1 VPIEK
6 SSSVRVPASAVVLRG
21 HLEILFVVT
30 SQRAQLHSVKAGKR
44 IGDEVEILAG
54 LEADKSVVVGG
65 ATLLADG
72 QPVEPK

>member
-1 VPIEK
+1 MPVGQ

-21 HLEILFVVT
+21 QLEILFVVT
-30 SQRAQLHSVKAGKR
+30 DQRAQLRLVKVGKR

-54 LEADKSVVVGG
+54 LEADESVVVGG

-72 QPVEPK
+72 QPVEAK